1 MLAFSYQCGGG
12 IANKG
17 KGKKL
22 VRNCLSDAALCT
34 AACVM
39 SVASSW
45 ASVLQESFF
54 LSFFFFF
61 YYTLDW
67 PSVFQVHVFF
77 RWLCSFVRD

>member
-12 IANKG
+12 MANKG
-17 KGKKL
+17 KGEKL
-22 VRNCLSDAALCT
+22 ARNRLSDAALCA

-54 LSFFFFF
+54 SLLILLFLLYS
-61 YYTLDW
+61 
-67 PSVFQVHVFF
+67 
-77 RWLCSFVRD
+77 